1 MYLIYIIQEIGAAWD
16 HISNKQHYSYFQ
28 LLTPYHHGQ
37 FDDQEALP
45 NLVG

>member
-16 HISNKQHYSYFQ
+16 HISNKQRYSYFQ
-28 LLTPYHHGQ
+28 PLVVPYHGQ
-37 FDDQEALP
+37 FDQEALQ